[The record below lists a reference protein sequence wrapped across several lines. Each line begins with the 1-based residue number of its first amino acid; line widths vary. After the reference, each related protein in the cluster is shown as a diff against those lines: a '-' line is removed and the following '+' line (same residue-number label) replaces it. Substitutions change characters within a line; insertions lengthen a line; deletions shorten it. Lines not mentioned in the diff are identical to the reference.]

1 MNMTEVSV
9 VGVIVAKLVG
19 LWWYFRLMKQ
29 GKVDPALST
38 WIILTIITGLSL
50 WTYSNAEHNDF
61 RAGILNTVDVFS
73 NFSVVLALLF
83 LSKHGVR
90 FKKLEQ
96 WYLVGIA
103 SIIGYGLV
111 TGSAWGANVM
121 TQLLLVGAYVP
132 TLYKIFT
139 NKKSSDSYM
148 QFGMGIV
155 CALFALYPAFISEGN
170 TLSSIYVWRSMLSC
184 LVVMLLMGYYD
195 LKQWRKNRVR

>member
-96 WYLVGIA
+96 WYLERREHPFLDLRV
-103 SIIGYGLV
+103 
-111 TGSAWGANVM
+111 
-121 TQLLLVGAYVP
+121 
-132 TLYKIFT
+132 
-139 NKKSSDSYM
+139 
-148 QFGMGIV
+148 
-155 CALFALYPAFISEGN
+155 ALYVELFGGYAPHG
-170 TLSSIYVWRSMLSC
+170 
-184 LVVMLLMGYYD
+184 LLRPETVEKKPRPVTRFFLEKDRNLGYA
-195 LKQWRKNRVR
+195 